1 MNIGFFF
8 TYGYSLKTWKN
19 SGNISRELQ
28 ILELLTE
35 RYDITFTLF
44 TYGDEDD
51 FKIIEKNKKF
61 KIVPIYSKIKPS
73 NIKIINYLKS
83 FLILYKFK
91 KEIKNTN
98 IIHQHQLLGSW
109 VTIFIKF
116 IFKKPLLIRT
126 GYDMYLF
133 SKFENKNRF
142 LVVLYKLLTLISLKF
157 CDLYTV
163 TSKSDKNF
171 LGKKFKKYSYKIL
184 LRPNFVDNNFQTLIE
199 TRSSKK
205 ILSVGRLTYQKNFE
219 LLINQFKNS
228 DFEIDIVGDGELLK
242 PLKSLA
248 KTNNVKVNFLG
259 NVEFSTLLK
268 LYNKYFFYVSTS
280 LYEGNPKS
288 VLEALASGCI
298 VLASNIPNHQE
309 IIENEENGYLFDL
322 ENPNIV
328 ELCKKITEDKDLINK
343 ISSNATK
350 YLEENNSIDLLA
362 QDMSLDYATLIKS

>member
-116 IFKKPLLIRT
+116 IL
-126 GYDMYLF
+126 
-133 SKFENKNRF
+133 KN
-142 LVVLYKLLTLISLKF
+142 LY
-157 CDLYTV
+157 
-163 TSKSDKNF
+163 
-171 LGKKFKKYSYKIL
+171 
-184 LRPNFVDNNFQTLIE
+184 
-199 TRSSKK
+199 
-205 ILSVGRLTYQKNFE
+205 
-219 LLINQFKNS
+219 
-228 DFEIDIVGDGELLK
+228 
-242 PLKSLA
+242 
-248 KTNNVKVNFLG
+248 
-259 NVEFSTLLK
+259 
-268 LYNKYFFYVSTS
+268 
-280 LYEGNPKS
+280 
-288 VLEALASGCI
+288 
-298 VLASNIPNHQE
+298 
-309 IIENEENGYLFDL
+309 
-322 ENPNIV
+322 
-328 ELCKKITEDKDLINK
+328 
-343 ISSNATK
+343 
-350 YLEENNSIDLLA
+350 
-362 QDMSLDYATLIKS
+362 

>member
-61 KIVPIYSKIKPS
+61 KIVSIFSKIKPS

-171 LGKKFKKYSYKIL
+171 LGKKFKKYSNKIL

-328 ELCKKITEDKDLINK
+328 ELCKKIMEDKDLINK

>member
-35 RYDITFTLF
+35 RYDVTFTLF
-44 TYGDEDD
+44 TYGDEED
-51 FKIIEKNKKF
+51 FKIIEKNTKF
-61 KIVPIYSKIKPS
+61 KIVPIYTKINPS

-83 FLILYKFK
+83 FLILFKFK

-109 VTIFIKF
+109 VTIFIKL

-133 SKFENKNRF
+133 SKFENKNKF

-171 LGKKFKKYSYKIL
+171 LGKKFKKYSNKIL

-228 DFEIDIVGDGELLK
+228 DFEIDIVGEGELLK
-242 PLKSLA
+242 PLKNLA
-248 KTNNVKVNFLG
+248 KINNVKVNFLG
-259 NVEFSTLLK
+259 NLEFSTLLE

-328 ELCKKITEDKDLINK
+328 ELCKKIMEDKDLINK

-362 QDMSLDYATLIKS
+362 QDMSLDYAALVK

>member
-171 LGKKFKKYSYKIL
+171 LGKKFKKYSNKIL

-328 ELCKKITEDKDLINK
+328 ELCKKIMEDKDLINK

>member
-1 MNIGFFF
+1 VNIGFFF